1 LGEEVKMKITKILPK
16 SLAIAFQEWDLNKSE
31 DYLWYHEGMARVFR
45 ERVEEGRA
53 ELQRLKELELK

>member
-1 LGEEVKMKITKILPK
+1 MKITKILPK

-31 DYLWYHEGMARVFR
+31 DYLWYNEGMARVFR

>member
-1 LGEEVKMKITKILPK
+1 MKITRFLPR

-45 ERVEEGRA
+45 ERVEQGRA
-53 ELQRLKELELK
+53 ELQRLKEMELK